1 MCPGLSPAC
10 WPVKPSPAPASRGSS
25 PGEQTD
31 SEAHECTCE
40 ASRRDASKTGGL
52 GQNDVRRRATRAL
65 GRGQQDWGAE
75 TQSGLGGLRPERPQS
90 RIPRGRT
97 SQFAQPFP
105 AVSAGRAW
113 EHCNS
118 DPTLQRSEV
127 EAPGGEGA
135 PHRPQSWDPPPG
147 LGQSASSWP
156 TVSRDLEGSL
166 SSSPGATWRRT
177 SSVQPGP
184 EGRHSWPL
192 SSLSWM
198 TTAGLS
204 PAPHRVPARAPPC
217 HQSVPGL
224 SLEWLQGSFS
234 CTNQILLE
242 ASVAPIP
249 LRVA

>member
-1 MCPGLSPAC
+1 MKPVAGTPQRRAASGRTTLGGGPPGLWA
-10 WPVKPSPAPASRGSS
+10 
-25 PGEQTD
+25 
-31 SEAHECTCE
+31 E
-40 ASRRDASKTGGL
+40 ASGTGAQRPRADLEAS
-52 GQNDVRRRATRAL
+52 GQNGPRA
-65 GRGQQDWGAE
+65 GSHGV
-75 TQSGLGGLRPERPQS
+75 S
-90 RIPRGRT
+90 T